1 MDSRRTKEEENWSAE
16 GTHILRLLLEQR
28 AREKNSIGNRC
39 EGFHDIEMGRGR
51 GFCEAARER
60 RDEHAR
66 AT

>member
-1 MDSRRTKEEENWSAE
+1 MDSRRTKEEENWSVE

-28 AREKNSIGNRC
+28 ARENNNIGNLC
-39 EGFHDIEMGRGR
+39 ERFHDIEMGRG
-51 GFCEAARER
+51 GGICEAARER